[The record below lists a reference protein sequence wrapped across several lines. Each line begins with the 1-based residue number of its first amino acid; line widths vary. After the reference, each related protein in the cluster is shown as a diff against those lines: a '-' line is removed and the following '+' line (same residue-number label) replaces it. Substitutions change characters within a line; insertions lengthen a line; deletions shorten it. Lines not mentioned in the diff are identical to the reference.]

1 MLNKFFIKSYQ
12 LLFRAVDLA
21 FPELAARWAV
31 RLFCTPRRYRKKE
44 WESFPRLALE
54 EREIYFESH
63 NRLER
68 SPACYVR
75 YQWGRGPAVLLVH
88 GWEGRATQMA
98 GFIKPLT
105 NAGFSVITF
114 DAPAHG
120 NAPGKRTNLPE
131 MAEVIADIEKQTG
144 GFHAVIAHS
153 FGGVVAAFA
162 IRQGVRT
169 ARLITI
175 GSPASMKYIFDDFQK
190 KLKGSAGLMERFA
203 LAIERIARMPV
214 SEMSPERIAAGFSQ
228 PGLVI
233 HDRNDKEVDFH
244 QALKLHANWKR
255 SRLMLTENLGHRRIL
270 NNERII
276 AAVLEFVAAEQGSPV
291 NTPFHQT

>member
-1 MLNKFFIKSYQ
+1 MLNKFVIKSYQ

-21 FPELAARWAV
+21 FPDLAVRWAV
-31 RLFCTPRRYRKKE
+31 RLFCTPQRYPKKQ
-44 WESFPRLALE
+44 WESFPRLALD

-88 GWEGRATQMA
+88 GWEGRASQMA
-98 GFIKPLT
+98 GFIKPLMD
-105 NAGFSVITF
+105 AGFSVITF

-120 NAPGKRTNLPE
+120 KAPGKRTNLPE
-131 MAEVIADIEKQTG
+131 MAEVIADIQKQTG
-144 GFHAVIAHS
+144 EFFAIIAHS

-162 IRQGVRT
+162 IRGGVRT
-169 ARLITI
+169 EKLITI
-175 GSPASMKYIFDDFQK
+175 GSPASMKYIFDDFEK
-190 KLKGSAGLMERFA
+190 KLMASSDLMERFA
-203 LAIERIARMPV
+203 LEIERIARMPV
-214 SEMSPERIAAGFSQ
+214 SEMSPERIAAGFSS

-233 HDRNDKEVDFH
+233 HDRNDKEVDLH
-244 QALKLHANWKR
+244 QALRLHANWKR
-255 SRLMLTENLGHRRIL
+255 SRLMLTENQGHRRIL

-276 AAVLEFVAAEQGSPV
+276 AAVLEFVTAEQESPV